1 MTVHLTVFIHGLGME
16 FNMTE
21 ELAALMSVKGT
32 TTDADLHEG
41 VRKVLQSVVVRIQKL
56 AGW

>member
-1 MTVHLTVFIHGLGME
+1 ME